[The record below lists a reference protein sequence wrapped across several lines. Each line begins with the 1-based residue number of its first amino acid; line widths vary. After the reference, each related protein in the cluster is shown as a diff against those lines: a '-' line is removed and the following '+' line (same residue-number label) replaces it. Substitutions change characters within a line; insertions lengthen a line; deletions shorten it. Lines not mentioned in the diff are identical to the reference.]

1 VFVIPI
7 TIQWWSVWYP
17 GAEPGGGSYIAQRML
32 ASKSEQDAVV
42 GTLLFNV
49 MHYAL
54 RPWPWILVALASTII
69 YPQLADI
76 SAQFPSVPASLIGN
90 DIAYPAM
97 MRFLPAG
104 FLGLV
109 VAGTLA
115 AYRSTIETHLNWG
128 TSYLVHDFYRRLI
141 RRDASERH
149 YVLAGRLTTAGLMIC
164 AAGMTYALGTA
175 KEAFDLI
182 LSIGAGTGLL
192 YLLRWFWWRVSAWS
206 EIAAMISSFVV
217 ALAFFVARK
226 TGVVV
231 PEHVSLLV
239 TVATT
244 TIVWIATT
252 FVAPPTDGE
261 ALARFYTLVRPA
273 GPGWASVRK
282 ASGLAPSPDSLPH
295 ALVGWMCGCCFVY
308 AALFGTGSLLYGR
321 MPQFGV
327 WLGVFIVSG
336 YGMLRVLKG
345 FWSTPSVSRAA

>member
-1 VFVIPI
+1 
-7 TIQWWSVWYP
+7 
-17 GAEPGGGSYIAQRML
+17 
-32 ASKSEQDAVV
+32 V

-54 RPWPWILVALASTII
+54 RPWPWILVALASTLI

-76 SAQFPSVPASLIGN
+76 SAQFPNVPASLIGN

-97 MRFLPAG
+97 MRFLPPG

-149 YVLAGRLTTAGLMIC
+149 YVFVGRLTTAALMVC
-164 AAGMTYALGTA
+164 AAAMTYALGTA

-217 ALAFFVARK
+217 ALGFFVARK
-226 TGVVV
+226 NGVDI
-231 PEHVSLLV
+231 PAHVSLLITV
-239 TVATT
+239 AATTVVWVATT
-244 TIVWIATT
+244 L
-252 FVAPPTDGE
+252 VAPPTDE
-261 ALARFYTLVRPA
+261 QTLIRFYSTVRPA
-273 GPGWASVRK
+273 GPGWSAIRAASDV
-282 ASGLAPSPDSLPH
+282 GPSPDSLPQ
-295 ALVGWMCGCCFVY
+295 ALLGWMFGCAFVY

-321 MPQFGV
+321 TPQFGL
-327 WLGVFIVSG
+327 WLVVLVASGAGV
-336 YGMLRVLKG
+336 LRVLRG
-345 FWSTPSVSRAA
+345 FWT